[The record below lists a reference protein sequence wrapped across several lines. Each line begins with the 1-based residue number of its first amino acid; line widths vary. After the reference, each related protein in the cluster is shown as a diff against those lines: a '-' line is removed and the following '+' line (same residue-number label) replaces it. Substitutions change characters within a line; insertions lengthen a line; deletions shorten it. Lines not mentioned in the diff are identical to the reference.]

1 MTHAELELHRR
12 HLLTALARLRG
23 DLSQLADEALEG
35 GGGGGSNLS
44 HMPLHMA
51 DLASD
56 ASEEDMTFGLLE
68 SQGQTL
74 SEVRDALARVDRGT
88 FGRCEECQG
97 EVGAERLEALP
108 YARHCVGCARRVQ
121 AEGLPGLG
129 R

>member
-1 MTHAELELHRR
+1 MTHAELELHRQ

-35 GGGGGSNLS
+35 GAGGSNLS

-68 SQGQTL
+68 SQGQTVG
-74 SEVRDALARVDRGT
+74 EIREALDRISQGT
-88 FGRCEECQG
+88 FGCCQECEG

-108 YARHCVGCARRVQ
+108 YTRHCVGCARRVQ
-121 AEGLPGLG
+121 GAGRLG
-129 R
+129 MGR